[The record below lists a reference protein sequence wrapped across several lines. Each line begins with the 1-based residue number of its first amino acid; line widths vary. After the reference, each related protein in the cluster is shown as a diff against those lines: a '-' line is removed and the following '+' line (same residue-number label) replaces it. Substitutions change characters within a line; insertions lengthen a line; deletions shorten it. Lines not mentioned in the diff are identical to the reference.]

1 MMKSLTE
8 IGRGLDDTRPIPY
21 LAAIIPVYDEA
32 GRVGQVLS
40 VLREVACLNEII
52 VVDDGS
58 TDSTLEEVLR
68 CAALDSRIQV
78 ISHDE
83 NQGKG
88 QAVYKGK
95 RDTRAT
101 YLLLLDGDLIGLKPQ
116 QIHDL
121 IQPVMDGSADMTL
134 GVFRGGRFKTDLSHW
149 ATPWLTGQRCLRTNL
164 FRYVSKDAAEGYGIE
179 TALTVASH
187 QQGWRCQHVI
197 LRGVHHPPSEF
208 HRGVWA
214 GIKVRAKM
222 YSQVLRAFYLASN
235 WKRFIRRL
243 RLRIQFD
250 KLQ

>member
-1 MMKSLTE
+1 MMTSLAE
-8 IGRGLDDTRPIPY
+8 IGRGLEDTRPIPY

-58 TDSTLEEVLR
+58 TDSTLEEVLL

-78 ISHDE
+78 LSHDE

-95 RDTRAT
+95 SATRAT
-101 YLLLLDGDLIGLKPQ
+101 YLLLLDGDLIGLKAQ
-116 QIHDL
+116 HVHDL
-121 IQPVMDGSADMTL
+121 IRPVMGGSADMTL

-164 FRYVSKDAAEGYGIE
+164 FRYVSSDAAAGYGIE
-179 TALTVASH
+179 TALTVACRR
-187 QQGWRCQHVI
+187 QGWRCQTVT
-197 LRGVHHPPSEF
+197 LRGVYHPPSEF
-208 HRGVWA
+208 HRGVWT
-214 GIKVRAKM
+214 GVKVRAKM
-222 YSQVLRAFYLASN
+222 YAQIVRAFYLASS
-235 WKRFIRRL
+235 WKQFIRRL
-243 RLRIQFD
+243 RLHMQFG
-250 KLQ
+250 KLH